1 MSAYNGMDDELYY
14 EVFNKKKSCEFA
26 LAQVTREPEY
36 SRIDSIKFSGRLV
49 VEITENDYQILLGR
63 VFIIQY

>member
-1 MSAYNGMDDELYY
+1 MNYIMRSSI
-14 EVFNKKKSCEFA
+14 KKKSCEFA